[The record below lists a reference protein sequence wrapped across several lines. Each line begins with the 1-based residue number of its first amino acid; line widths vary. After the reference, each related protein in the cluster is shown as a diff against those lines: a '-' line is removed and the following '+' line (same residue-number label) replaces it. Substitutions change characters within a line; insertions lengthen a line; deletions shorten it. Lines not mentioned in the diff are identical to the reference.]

1 MDASVATDDDFGA
14 GRGSLSPTSFVA
26 DLMANCDAAVD
37 KFSVSISSF
46 LSDVKMGCFY
56 RSLLILYFICILLS
70 YCCLLG
76 LLNLM
81 MMMMIKLQ
89 C

>member
-37 KFSVSISSF
+37 KFSVSITSF
-46 LSDVKMGCFY
+46 LSDVKMDCF
-56 RSLLILYFICILLS
+56 LS
-70 YCCLLG
+70 
-76 LLNLM
+76 
-81 MMMMIKLQ
+81 
-89 C
+89 